1 MPQAYLTLSFA
12 NPLFFVLHRRFHRHS
27 PFFALSCPS
36 KQRSS
41 LTSEHHKGNI
51 FLLQVFSFFHG
62 QPRATKSRK
71 VIAFNRDSELPA
83 KQEVELLDGV
93 DKNARFSQFEESRNS
108 RVFEDADEN
117 KELSAK
123 TREFE
128 IKENDALLAFEE
140 LGVAY
145 KEDTCSLDESNTF
158 ELDVSNALEKCE
170 GIRQKEKDLGNLYPK
185 DGFFIRLGRRGNRF
199 NVVDLVKKIISLPDE
214 ERAKVLDLFDFD
226 DKQLSVSDYN
236 DILMA
241 LVKAGEYKSAE
252 VLFSEF
258 SSQGLSPDSRSFST
272 MIQCFCKK
280 NDPEKAIEVLDVMLQ
295 KEMHPNSYTFT
306 GLISCL
312 CKKGRLK
319 KAYEV
324 FDIMGRVGC
333 EPTLRNYNSLIY
345 GLCYVGKVEEAL
357 QLLNK
362 LKKFKEGPDI
372 YSFIFVMDGFC
383 KVGRTD
389 DAKEL
394 LEGALKLG
402 LTFATH
408 NCLINGYCKEGRPLK
423 SLHLLKEMEG
433 YNFMPDF
440 ISYNTLLLGLL
451 KHGEIHAALWTF
463 RKMREAGFQADDH
476 AMNKLI
482 RDLCRKSMINGE
494 ELKEAKELFEE
505 IKDKD
510 FGLSPYTYCLL
521 IQALAEGGEI
531 DTAMSYLKEMIQDGL
546 VPRVMTYNVV
556 LRILCGDGRVDE
568 ALGVLGLMISR
579 DIMPSKFSL
588 SILIDEFNRQGRLLE
603 AAGVYC
609 VAIKQGLASHHKPRR
624 DWISKKIA
632 SYSLQLGIVE

>member
-12 NPLFFVLHRRFHRHS
+12 NPPFFVLHQRSDRHS
-27 PFFALSCPS
+27 PFFSLSS

-41 LTSEHHKGNI
+41 FISEHHKGNI

-62 QPRATKSRK
+62 QPRAKSRK

-108 RVFEDADEN
+108 RVFEEADEN
-117 KELSAK
+117 KKFSAK

-128 IKENDALLAFEE
+128 IKENAALLGFEE

-170 GIRQKEKDLGNLYPK
+170 GIRQNEKDLGNLYPK
-185 DGFFIRLGRRGNRF
+185 DGFLMGLGRRGNRF

-214 ERAKVLDLFDFD
+214 ESAKVLDLFDFD
-226 DKQLSVSDYN
+226 DKQFSVSDYN

-241 LVKAGEYKSAE
+241 LVKACEYESAE
-252 VLFSEF
+252 ALFSEC

-272 MIQCFCKK
+272 MIQCFLKK
-280 NDPEKAIEVLDVMLQ
+280 NDPEKAMEVLDVMLQ
-295 KEMHPNSYTFT
+295 KGMHPNSYTFT

-324 FDIMGRVGC
+324 FDTMGSVGC

-362 LKKFKEGPDI
+362 LKKFKQGPDI
-372 YSFIFVMDGFC
+372 YSFTFVMNGFC

-389 DAKEL
+389 DAREL
-394 LEGALKLG
+394 LEEALKFG
-402 LTFATH
+402 LTSTNATH

-423 SLHLLKEMEG
+423 SFHLLKEMEG
-433 YNFMPDF
+433 YNNFMPD
-440 ISYNTLLLGLL
+440 ITSYNTLLLELL
-451 KHGEIHAALWTF
+451 KCGEIHAALWTF
-463 RKMREAGFQADDH
+463 RKMREAGFQPDDH
-476 AMNKLI
+476 AINRLI
-482 RDLCRKSMINGE
+482 RDLCNGE

-510 FGLSPYTYCLL
+510 FGLSTYTYCLL
-521 IQALAEGGEI
+521 VQALAEGGEI
-531 DTAMSYLKEMIQDGL
+531 DTAMSYLKKMIEDGHAPA
-546 VPRVMTYNVV
+546 VITYNVV
-556 LRILCGDGRVDE
+556 LHVLCGDGRVDD
-568 ALGVLGLMISR
+568 ALGILGLMINR
-579 DIMPSKFSL
+579 ETMPSKFSL

-603 AAGVYC
+603 AAGVYS

-624 DWISKKIA
+624 DWIYKKIV
-632 SYSLQLGIVE
+632 SYSLQLGTVE